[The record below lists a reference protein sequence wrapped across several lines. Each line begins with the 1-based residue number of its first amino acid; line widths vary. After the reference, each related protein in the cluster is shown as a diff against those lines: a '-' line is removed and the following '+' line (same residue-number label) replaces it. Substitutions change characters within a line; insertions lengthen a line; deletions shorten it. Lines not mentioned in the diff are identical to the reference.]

1 MTAAEDARL
10 EAAIEQAFAALEAA
24 GGELARMTDARQR
37 TLVVIVAAQGV
48 IDNGGLACFL
58 ESDWPGR
65 PDYALFVSAY
75 LAIGAVHEAALLEQ
89 ALALLGLERPEANLA
104 GRRAALAG
112 PVGARLRELDARFG
126 DMKAL
131 RPRLAA
137 FMAGEGRG

>member
-1 MTAAEDARL
+1 MEADDARL

-24 GGELARMTDARQR
+24 GGELARVTDARQQ

-48 IDNGGLACFL
+48 IDNGGLAYFL
-58 ESDWPGR
+58 EHDWPGR

-75 LAIGAVHEAALLEQ
+75 LAIGAAHEAGLLEQ
-89 ALALLGLERPEANLA
+89 ALALLGLEQPEADLA

-126 DMKAL
+126 DLQSL

-137 FMAGEGRG
+137 FVAGEPEG